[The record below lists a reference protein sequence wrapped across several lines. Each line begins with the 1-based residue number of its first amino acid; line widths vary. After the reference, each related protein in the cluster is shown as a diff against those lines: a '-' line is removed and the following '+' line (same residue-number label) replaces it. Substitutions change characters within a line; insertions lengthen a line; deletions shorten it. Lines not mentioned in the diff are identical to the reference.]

1 MIQINLLPVREAKR
15 KADIKQ
21 NILELVLMLIVLG
34 TALGFAQAHVMS
46 QIDTTQSRIRQMEND
61 IAKFKP
67 QLDQVAAFRAK
78 KAELQKKIDVI
89 AGLDRARRGPVR
101 VMDELAT
108 HTPERLWLD
117 SIKTSGTQIELAGQ
131 SLDNE
136 VVATFLGALGDSKYF
151 ANVDLN
157 STELGNGP
165 EGLKVVKFKIQASM
179 ASPDAPP
186 AAAPDEPAPKGKP
199 KAAAKPKAKGKAGG
213 AQLEG

>member
-15 KADIKQ
+15 KADVKQ
-21 NILELVLMLIVLG
+21 NVLELVLVLILLG
-34 TALGFAQAHVMS
+34 TSVGFAQAHVTS
-46 QIDTTQSRIRQMEND
+46 QINTTQSRIRQMEAD

-89 AGLDRARRGPVR
+89 AGLDRARKGPVR

-117 SIKTSGTQIELAGQ
+117 AIKTSGRQIEISGQ

-151 ANVDLN
+151 SNVDLN
-157 STELGNGP
+157 STELGTGP

-179 ASPDAPP
+179 TSPDAPP
-186 AAAPDEPAPKGKP
+186 EAAAAPAGPAKAAPKPK
-199 KAAAKPKAKGKAGG
+199 KAAKGGKKADAE
-213 AQLEG
+213 LEG